1 MQAEKGDDAGRKGA
15 VAKYKGG
22 GNGAWRRWRQGR
34 KKVEKGSHGAA
45 VAVHRHKWQ
54 TCFVAKKMYIKIAEV
69 RSVISPIVKHW

>member
-1 MQAEKGDDAGRKGA
+1 MKEMETEQKRGD
-15 VAKYKGG
+15 
-22 GNGAWRRWRQGR
+22 NETWRRWRQGR

-54 TCFVAKKMYIKIAEV
+54 TCFVAKKMYIKIAKV